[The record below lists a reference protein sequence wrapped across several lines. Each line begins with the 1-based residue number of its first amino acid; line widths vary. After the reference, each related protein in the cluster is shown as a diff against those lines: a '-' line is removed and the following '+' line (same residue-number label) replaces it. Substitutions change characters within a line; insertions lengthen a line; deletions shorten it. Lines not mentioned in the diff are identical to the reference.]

1 MKAAPQ
7 QSDLANLQPITPM
20 TNSERINAQVDKLPA
35 PLRPLLEAEL
45 AAGNTIKDVEVGR
58 GPAQG
63 KVALVLAQ
71 PFHVATS
78 SAPTGVNWRERD
90 NKDMHV
96 FEFVL
101 PDESFSLMTVKW
113 KPMELPKLSGP
124 PNPNEAQRAFAEQH
138 AKREAARAARAAAE
152 TAAETADAIAAAREK
167 LFGNQSESAG
177 ISTEVSP
184 KTKFLQSME
193 MNYEKWRDGIGYDL
207 ETLRKMSPQELGEIE
222 TILINHRPR
231 DWRDIEALA
240 KIDSPGARQ
249 AIEAALKDPDP
260 QVRREAAN
268 HAGDKVSPADRETF
282 LLKALKTC
290 TAFDGLTEALDEAEE
305 FHPPSVI
312 DALVSG
318 ALNRD
323 GETAV
328 HFAAILFFLHGK
340 SKERF
345 DWDHRPFFLRFNT
358 TNREERKAA
367 FRELCETIGVEAEK
381 YLR

>member
-1 MKAAPQ
+1 
-7 QSDLANLQPITPM
+7 M
-20 TNSERINAQVDKLPA
+20 TLSERINEQVNKLPA
-35 PLRPLLEAEL
+35 PLRPLLDAEL

-58 GPAQG
+58 GPDQG
-63 KVALVLAQ
+63 KVALVLAK
-71 PFHVATS
+71 PFHISTS
-78 SAPTGVNWRERD
+78 SAPAGVIWRERD
-90 NKDMHV
+90 NKAMHV

-101 PDESFSLMTVKW
+101 PDESFSLMTVKS
-113 KPMELPKLSGP
+113 KPMVLLNISGP
-124 PNPNEAQRAFAEQH
+124 PNPNEAARAFAEQH
-138 AKREAARAARAAAE
+138 AKREEAARAAHAVEAAAE
-152 TAAETADAIAAAREK
+152 NAAAIAAAREK
-167 LFGNQSESAG
+167 LFGNQSEG
-177 ISTEVSP
+177 DRIPKDTSP
-184 KTKFLQSME
+184 KTRFLQSME
-193 MNYEKWRDGIGYDL
+193 MNYEKWHDGTGYDL
-207 ETLRKMSPQELGEIE
+207 ELLPTMSPQELDEIE

-240 KIDSPGARQ
+240 DIDSPRARK
-249 AIEAALKDPDP
+249 AIEAALKDSDP

-268 HAGDKVSPADRETF
+268 HAGDKVKPADREAF

-312 DALVSG
+312 DALVRG

-340 SKERF
+340 AKEQF

-358 TNREERKAA
+358 DDRKERKAV
-367 FRELCETIGVEAEK
+367 FRELCETIGVDLEK